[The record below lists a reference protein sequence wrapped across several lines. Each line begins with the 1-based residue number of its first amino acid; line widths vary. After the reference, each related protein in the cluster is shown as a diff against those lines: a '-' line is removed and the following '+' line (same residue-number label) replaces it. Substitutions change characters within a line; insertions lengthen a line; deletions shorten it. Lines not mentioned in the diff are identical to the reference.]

1 MWAHSEQ
8 SPEEGAINTG
18 GNSWRVRV
26 GWTGSGRHEQN
37 FLSWLYLCMHCLYI
51 LYISVY
57 WTHLGNHQNITWK
70 KQKQMHEK
78 YFFRFMFFYF
88 HYYMFH
94 ISLYIT
100 NIRKMFRISVFIL
113 VMMNT
118 NYIFVHCSCFLFG
131 QISNEAR
138 VARFL
143 SYDCWWCSML
153 QHLEISACNTRLVS
167 KQTTYM

>member
-1 MWAHSEQ
+1 MS
-8 SPEEGAINTG
+8 SPLRKGRSTLG
-18 GNSWRVRV
+18 GTA
-26 GWTGSGRHEQN
+26 GGSGWDGQEVADMSRTSC
-37 FLSWLYLCMHCLYI
+37 LGYICACIVYIYCIYLYI
-51 LYISVY
+51 GHIWVTIKTLPEKSK
-57 WTHLGNHQNITWK
+57 NKCMKNI
-70 KQKQMHEK
+70 
-78 YFFRFMFFYF
+78 FFVLFFYF

-143 SYDCWWCSML
+143 SYDC
-153 QHLEISACNTRLVS
+153 
-167 KQTTYM
+167 